1 MATKSY
7 FTVDELCA
15 SDTAK
20 KYGIDN
26 TPNPTIITRLQRL
39 INFLNPIREAWGSA
53 IKVTSGYRC
62 EKLNCLVGGSKT
74 SSHTIG
80 YGVDLIPLNGKRYQ
94 AFIGD
99 PSQFYHRVKA
109 GGYATDP
116 DYVAKLTNM
125 YNSSIFSAKQG
136 GNIPSRIDA
145 LVEKFNKQFNK

>member
-7 FTVDELCA
+7 FTIDELCA

-80 YGVDLIPLNGKRYQ
+80 YGVDLIPLNGKMSEFKK
-94 AFIGD
+94 FI
-99 PSQFYHRVKA
+99 V
-109 GGYATDP
+109 
-116 DYVAKLTNM
+116 DYMKNKMFDQCIIEKSGKTEWVHIGL
-125 YNSSIFSAKQG
+125 YNLKGQQRRMIF
-136 GNIPSRIDA
+136 NII
-145 LVEKFNKQFNK
+145 K

>member
-1 MATKSY
+1 MTTKSY
-7 FTVDELCA
+7 FTIDELCA

-80 YGVDLIPLNGKRYQ
+80 YGVDLIPLNGKMSEFKK
-94 AFIGD
+94 FI
-99 PSQFYHRVKA
+99 V
-109 GGYATDP
+109 
-116 DYVAKLTNM
+116 DYMKNKMFDQCIIEKSGKTEWIHIGL
-125 YNSSIFSAKQG
+125 YNLKGQQRRMIF
-136 GNIPSRIDA
+136 NII
-145 LVEKFNKQFNK
+145 K

>member
-1 MATKSY
+1 MTTKSY
-7 FTVDELCA
+7 FTIAELYA

-80 YGVDLIPLNGKRYQ
+80 YGVDLIPLNGRMSEFKK
-94 AFIGD
+94 FI
-99 PSQFYHRVKA
+99 V
-109 GGYATDP
+109 
-116 DYVAKLTNM
+116 DYMKNKMFDQCIIEKSGKTEWVHIGL
-125 YNSSIFSAKQG
+125 YNLKGQQRRMIF
-136 GNIPSRIDA
+136 NII
-145 LVEKFNKQFNK
+145 K

>member
-7 FTVDELCA
+7 FTIDELCA

-80 YGVDLIPLNGKRYQ
+80 YGVDLIPLNGKMSEFKK
-94 AFIGD
+94 FI
-99 PSQFYHRVKA
+99 V
-109 GGYATDP
+109 
-116 DYVAKLTNM
+116 DYMKNKMFDQCIIEKSGKTEWIHIGL
-125 YNSSIFSAKQG
+125 YNLKGQQRRMIF
-136 GNIPSRIDA
+136 NII
-145 LVEKFNKQFNK
+145 K